1 MDQRSIQA
9 IDDSVLNDM
18 KISGAPG
25 AVIGIVKN
33 GNIIYQKAYGI
44 RDSKTRVP
52 VTNSTLFLIASVT
65 KVFTT
70 TALLIACEK
79 NNIDVNTPVGN
90 IIKGL
95 SPKLSQ
101 LTIHQILSQS
111 SGMLD
116 HWPTR
121 KKYKNDVSEYFTHY
135 GDKLVCEELT
145 SIFSY
150 TNFGHVLAGWILA
163 TLNDSSFTDAIDELI
178 FKPLKMDSSTFDV
191 NIAKLNNY
199 SAGHINGKS
208 VTHKLTYPLIQPS
221 ASMFSN
227 IEDLSRFAICFMND
241 GEIDNQQ
248 IISSN
253 VIKKMST
260 NYTPIEVLREY
271 FGYPVSS
278 YNYGLIGFNF
288 KGIDFVGHPG
298 ESVSQNVLF
307 AMAPEYKSAFIL
319 LSNTGYYPFIDS
331 FEKMV
336 TTILP
341 VKKDTGTKLE
351 SAVNMNKFTGKYYT
365 PNIYGTKEDIIEIEY
380 RFKKLY
386 IRFSDEEVYPLTF
399 NGKSRFYYKS
409 PDLKFPLEIT
419 FYKDENGEIKYLNNF
434 WKISI
439 KM

>member
-1 MDQRSIQA
+1 MQA
-9 IDDSVLNDM
+9 IDNSVLNDM

-25 AVIGIVKN
+25 AVIGMVQDGK
-33 GNIIYQKAYGI
+33 IIYQKAYGI
-44 RDSKTRVP
+44 RDTKTKIP
-52 VTNSTLFLIASVT
+52 VDNSTLFLIASVT

-79 NNIDVNTPVGN
+79 NNIDINTSVGD
-90 IIKGL
+90 IIKDL

-121 KKYKNDVSEYFTHY
+121 KKYKNDVAEYFTHY
-135 GDKLVCEELT
+135 GDKLVNEELA

-150 TNFGHVLAGWILA
+150 TNFGHVLAGWIL
-163 TLNDSSFTDAIDELI
+163 TILNDSSYTEAIDELI

-191 NIAKLNNY
+191 NIAKLNNF

-208 VTHKLTYPLIQPS
+208 VAHKLTYPLIQAS

-241 GEIDNQQ
+241 GKIDNQQ

-260 NYTPIEVLREY
+260 NYTPIGVLRVY
-271 FGYPVSS
+271 FGYPISS

-307 AMAPEYKSAFIL
+307 AMAPKYKSAFIL

-336 TTILP
+336 ASILP
-341 VKKDTGTKLE
+341 VNEDSNTKIKP
-351 SAVNMNKFTGKYYT
+351 SVNMNKFTGKYYT

-399 NGKSRFYYKS
+399 TGKSRFSYKS
-409 PDLKFPLEIT
+409 PDLKFPMEIA
-419 FYKDENGEIKYLNNF
+419 FYTDKNGEIKYLNHF
-434 WKISI
+434 WKTAI
-439 KM
+439 KD